1 MVFKRAWRGNTMA
14 FYAMFLATVGLPL
27 MAVTVDV
34 SRAYL
39 MNVRLRSATEAGCEA
54 YANSLD
60 VKAFKTSTNGEL
72 KFKNAIGNAYLAF
85 HGSMPSSAG
94 FTAYEVRQSG
104 ANSKIV
110 EIKCTGFVALRP
122 LVPLIR
128 DYNISAASS
137 AKTKFSTQP
146 H

>member
-1 MVFKRAWRGNTMA
+1 MVFKRTWRGNTMA

-39 MNVRLRSATEAGCEA
+39 MNVRLRGATEAGCEA
-54 YANSLD
+54 YANSLNI
-60 VKAFKTSTNGEL
+60 KQFKESGKLE
-72 KFKNAIGNAYLAF
+72 FKNAIGNADLAF